1 MKAFRTFSKIK
12 LIIKKCSGQAAP
24 EVQAREPR
32 HSLRAPDLAE
42 GRALRNDDLRAH
54 IGRNQLLP
62 ATRWRRKAR
71 NYQTVTTISIKKVQ
85 NYYFIWRFNYCSKK
99 SWKTIIIVYFLSDC
113 RTWACRTRRTHPCG
127 ATSSSNSTSS
137 FRRPSPPSKRI
148 SSATP
153 CHNPTNHLLNYV
165 NPGLLYFSL
174 Q

>member
-42 GRALRNDDLRAH
+42 GRALRNDNLRAH

-62 ATRWRRKAR
+62 ATRRRRKAR

-85 NYYFIWRFNYCSKK
+85 NYYFI
-99 SWKTIIIVYFLSDC
+99 
-113 RTWACRTRRTHPCG
+113 
-127 ATSSSNSTSS
+127 
-137 FRRPSPPSKRI
+137 
-148 SSATP
+148 
-153 CHNPTNHLLNYV
+153 
-165 NPGLLYFSL
+165 
-174 Q
+174 